1 VLSLA
6 TTDAIFAHQ
15 KHTKAIQNA
24 RAKRLEAVSRRPE
37 PLRMKNV
44 FRYFNL
50 SPEIISLTLMM
61 YGQYPLSLRQVE
73 DLHFERGIDICHEV
87 VRL

>member
-1 VLSLA
+1 MQFL
-6 TTDAIFAHQ
+6 
-15 KHTKAIQNA
+15 HTKNTLKRYRNA

-73 DLHFERGIDICHEV
+73 DLLFERGIDICHEV